1 MSKRSNWALPYFIF
15 LVLFVVLPLVL
26 IVVYALQDG
35 NGGFT
40 LSNVSRFFTDSD
52 ALSTFAVSIE
62 VAVENTL
69 ICLLLGYPAAYIL
82 ADRNLNKSA
91 VTVILFILPMWINAL
106 MRTLAT
112 AELFN
117 VFGFTLGKGTL
128 LFGMVYDYL
137 PFMIYPI
144 YNVLLKMDKSY
155 SEAAADL
162 GATPIQVFGKVTL
175 PLSMPGISSGI
186 LMVFMPTVS
195 TFAISE
201 FLTNNK
207 IKLFGTIIQ
216 ENINSSMWNYGAALS
231 LIMLVIIG
239 LTTILLGGDE
249 REVQDTGTGLYLA
262 ASGAPLRTDRVHRD
276 ILLHRGQD
284 TRELDGI
291 LLRTLQEHILRRSQR
306 RSRPHGRHQE
316 HPYHCVHRRCCLN
329 LARNCLGHRNIQPQ
343 GKEEE
348 DNPVPEQHS
357 DDQP

>member
-1 MSKRSNWALPYFIF
+1 MGKRSNWALPYFIF
-15 LVLFVVLPLVL
+15 LVLFVALPLLL
-26 IVVYALQDG
+26 IVLYALRDG
-35 NGGFT
+35 SGGFT
-40 LSNVSRFFTDSD
+40 FSNITRFFSDGD

-62 VAVENTL
+62 VAIENTL

-82 ADRNLNKSA
+82 ANKDLNKSA
-91 VTVILFILPMWINAL
+91 VTAILFILPMWVNAL

-128 LFGMVYDYL
+128 IFGMVYDYL

-155 SEAAADL
+155 GEAAADL
-162 GATPIQVFGKVTL
+162 GATPSEVFRKITL
-175 PLSMPGISSGI
+175 PLSKPGIFSGI

-231 LIMLVIIG
+231 FIMLVIIG
-239 LTTILLGGDE
+239 LTTVLLGGED
-249 REVQDTGTGLYLA
+249 REVEGGTL
-262 ASGAPLRTDRVHRD
+262 
-276 ILLHRGQD
+276 
-284 TRELDGI
+284 
-291 LLRTLQEHILRRSQR
+291 
-306 RSRPHGRHQE
+306 
-316 HPYHCVHRRCCLN
+316 
-329 LARNCLGHRNIQPQ
+329 
-343 GKEEE
+343 
-348 DNPVPEQHS
+348 
-357 DDQP
+357 

>member
-1 MSKRSNWALPYFIF
+1 MSKRSNWAIPYLIF
-15 LVLFVVLPLVL
+15 LILFVVLPLVL
-26 IVVYALQDG
+26 VLVYALRDG

-40 LSNVSRFFTDSD
+40 LSNITRFFTDTD
-52 ALSTFAVSIE
+52 ALNTFAVSVE
-62 VAVENTL
+62 VAIENTL

-144 YNVLLKMDKSY
+144 YNVLLKMDNSY
-155 SEAAADL
+155 AEAAADL
-162 GATPIQVFGKVTL
+162 GATPSQVFRKVTL

-239 LTTILLGGDE
+239 LTTMILGGDE
-249 REVQDTGTGLYLA
+249 REVEGGT
-262 ASGAPLRTDRVHRD
+262 
-276 ILLHRGQD
+276 I
-284 TRELDGI
+284 
-291 LLRTLQEHILRRSQR
+291 
-306 RSRPHGRHQE
+306 
-316 HPYHCVHRRCCLN
+316 
-329 LARNCLGHRNIQPQ
+329 
-343 GKEEE
+343 
-348 DNPVPEQHS
+348 
-357 DDQP
+357 

>member
-1 MSKRSNWALPYFIF
+1 MSKRSGWALPYFIF
-15 LVLFVVLPLVL
+15 LVLFVVLPLLL

-40 LSNVSRFFTDSD
+40 FDNITRFFTDSD

-62 VAVENTL
+62 VAIENTL

-82 ADRNLNKSA
+82 ANKNLNKSA
-91 VTVILFILPMWINAL
+91 VTAILFILPMWINAL

-117 VFGFTLGKGTL
+117 VMGFTLGKGTL
-128 LFGMVYDYL
+128 LMGMAYDYL

-144 YNVLLKMDKSY
+144 YNVLLKMDHSY
-155 SEAAADL
+155 EEAAADL
-162 GATPIQVFGKVTL
+162 GATPVQVFRKVTL

-239 LTTILLGGDE
+239 LTTLVLGGEDS
-249 REVQDTGTGLYLA
+249 EVEGGT
-262 ASGAPLRTDRVHRD
+262 V
-276 ILLHRGQD
+276 
-284 TRELDGI
+284 
-291 LLRTLQEHILRRSQR
+291 
-306 RSRPHGRHQE
+306 
-316 HPYHCVHRRCCLN
+316 
-329 LARNCLGHRNIQPQ
+329 
-343 GKEEE
+343 
-348 DNPVPEQHS
+348 
-357 DDQP
+357 